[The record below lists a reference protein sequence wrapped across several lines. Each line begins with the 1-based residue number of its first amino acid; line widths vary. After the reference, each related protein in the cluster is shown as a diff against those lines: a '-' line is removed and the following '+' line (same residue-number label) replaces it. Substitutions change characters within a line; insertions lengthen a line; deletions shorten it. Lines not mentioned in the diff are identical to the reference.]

1 MQTTVQS
8 IMVSMLMI
16 IFCVQSTRNTNLL
29 TEPYCRSHEKKKTLT
44 ECTTYVAREL
54 ISPLRSEAN
63 ATSKWLI

>member
-16 IFCVQSTRNTNLL
+16 ILCVQSNTNLL
-29 TEPYCRSHEKKKTLT
+29 TEPYCRSHKKKKTLT